1 MTFYLIGLGLDL
13 KSMSL
18 EALEILKEC
27 EKIYLEG
34 YTINFPYSVKEIEK
48 ILGRKVEQLNR
59 EKVES
64 EEIIEELRN
73 KDKNI
78 ALLVYGSPLIAT
90 THISLMLAC
99 KKKKIPYKII
109 HSASI
114 FDAVSETG
122 LQLYKFGKITN
133 ITKHESESFFK
144 IIEENENCGAHNLI
158 LLDIGLSVS
167 DALKKLQEIAKKRNF
182 KLKDVVVCSRLGT
195 KEAVMRYD
203 SVEKLSKIK
212 FKLPACFIIPSKLH
226 FLEEEALENLG
237 K

>member
-13 KSMSL
+13 KSISL

-48 ILGRKVEQLNR
+48 ILGIKIEKLNR
-59 EKVES
+59 EQVEK
-64 EEIIEELRN
+64 EKFLDDAKKQDIC
-73 KDKNI
+73 
-78 ALLVYGSPLIAT
+78 LLVYGSPLIAT
-90 THISLMLAC
+90 THISIVLKC
-99 KKKKIPYKII
+99 KKEGIKLRIL
-109 HSASI
+109 HNSSI
-114 FDAVSETG
+114 LDAVAETG
-122 LQLYKFGKITN
+122 LQAYKFGKITN

>member
-13 KSMSL
+13 KSISV
-18 EALEILKEC
+18 EALSILKKC
-27 EKIYLEG
+27 KKIYIEN
-34 YTINFPYSVKEIEK
+34 YTVELPYSVEELEKSLGIKIEK
-48 ILGRKVEQLNR
+48 LNR
-59 EKVES
+59 EQVEK
-64 EEIIEELRN
+64 EKFLDDAKKQDIC
-73 KDKNI
+73 
-78 ALLVYGSPLIAT
+78 LLVYGSPLIAT
-90 THISLMLAC
+90 THISIVLKC
-99 KKKKIPYKII
+99 KKEGIKLRIL
-109 HSASI
+109 HNSSI
-114 FDAVSETG
+114 LDAVAETG
-122 LQLYKFGKITN
+122 LQAYKFGKITN

-203 SVEKLSKIK
+203 PVEKLSKIK

>member
-48 ILGRKVEQLNR
+48 ILGIKIEKLNR
-59 EKVES
+59 EQVEK
-64 EEIIEELRN
+64 EKFLDDAKKQDIC
-73 KDKNI
+73 
-78 ALLVYGSPLIAT
+78 LLVYGSPLIAT
-90 THISLMLAC
+90 THISIVLKC
-99 KKKKIPYKII
+99 KKEGIKLRIL
-109 HSASI
+109 HNSSI
-114 FDAVSETG
+114 LDAVAETG
-122 LQLYKFGKITN
+122 LQAYKFGKITN

-212 FKLPACFIIPSKLH
+212 FKLPACIIIPGKLH